1 MKKLITSA
9 VAALALLF
17 GFASCSGDLH
27 DAEMPKPEQHEPVT
41 IDGAAWYYYDL
52 TVYGD
57 NAGDAKTG
65 KFILNGSSG
74 QSVDTDMLEF
84 TAKAG
89 GVFYFTA
96 DVSKKDADGKYTLL
110 TSYQSDNPVHKAV
123 PGTVRFYIYTNETA
137 CKFYCF
143 GNDNSFAT
151 MEGKWPGSPISKLG
165 EAAAIEYKMTLKKV
179 IVKNLPAELDGKT
192 VGYRGGLVDSDW
204 GFKSENSGVIKNG
217 TVEVPVDKEYVVS
230 SNTGYA
236 LTSEFKIADDAWGTS
251 IGKGFDSGNDA
262 ANVSL
267 LMVDG
272 ATVNIVGY
280 YVETN
285 AKRPDKY
292 SCVWYLEKTE

>member
-27 DAEMPKPEQHEPVT
+27 DAEMPKHEPVT
-41 IDGAAWYYYDL
+41 IDGAAWYVYDL

-110 TSYQSDNPVHKAV
+110 TSYQSDKPVHKAV

-143 GNDNSFAT
+143 GNDNAFKS
-151 MEGKWPGSPISKLG
+151 MEGSWPGSPMSKLG

-192 VGYRGGLVDSDW
+192 VGYRGGLVDSGW

-236 LTSEFKIADDAWGTS
+236 STSEFKIADDAWGTS

-292 SCVWYLEKTE
+292 SCVWYLEKAE

>member
-27 DAEMPKPEQHEPVT
+27 DAEMPKHEPVT
-41 IDGAAWYYYDL
+41 IDGAAWYYYDI

-57 NAGDAKTG
+57 NNGESG
-65 KFILNGSSG
+65 KFILNGSAR
-74 QSVDTDMLEF
+74 QSVDTIMPKF
-84 TAKAG
+84 AVKAG
-89 GVFYFTA
+89 GAVYFTA
-96 DVSKKDADGKYTLL
+96 DIAKKNADDKYELL
-110 TSYQSDNPVHKAV
+110 TSYQTDNPAYTAK
-123 PGTVRFYIYTNETA
+123 PGTIRFYIYTNE
-137 CKFYCF
+137 KNPNFYCF
-143 GNDNSFAT
+143 DNNDAFVGSPA
-151 MEGKWPGSPISKLG
+151 WPGSPMSRLG
-165 EAAAIEYKMTLKKV
+165 EAAAIDYKMTLKKV
-179 IVKNLPAELDGKT
+179 IVKNLPAELNGKT
-192 VGYRGGLVDSDW
+192 VGYRGGLVDSGW

-236 LTSEFKIADDAWGTS
+236 STSEFKIADDAWGTS
-251 IGKGFDSGNDA
+251 IGKGFDDGNDA

-267 LMVDG
+267 LLVDG

-285 AKRPDKY
+285 AKRTDKY